1 MRKILSMISGI
12 CFVIGLLLFTKGF
25 FLTRFEIQ
33 TFSRCDTKPNGE
45 KIFDTRNEV
54 ERRRKNCWMNRR
66 YDKAVIILVDG
77 LRYDF
82 VASSL
87 SDHSFEKTTTK
98 AYENRMPIFER
109 LLSKH
114 PERSVL
120 YRFVA
125 DPPTVTMQRL
135 KGLLTGGLP
144 TFIDIR
150 KNFAGTELSEDNLV
164 SQLVRSGRRIV
175 FMGDDTWTKLFPS
188 NFFWRKYPFPSFDV
202 KDLDTVDLGVAKHLI
217 PEMKRNDFDVLVA
230 HTLGVDHVGHR
241 YGPDHPEMKVKL
253 SRTNDLIEDAI
264 EALDQNTLLV
274 VFGDHGMTK
283 DGNHGGA
290 SPEETGS
297 ALFMYT
303 KEKRLHHNNIIS
315 EEERVVSQVD
325 IVPTLALLL
334 GIPIPF
340 GSLGSILPDLL
351 YGDTLEKALDLN
363 VAQVWT
369 YLKTYV
375 VSLSLSLSLLTA
387 TLSNVRTHIL

>member
-1 MRKILSMISGI
+1 MRRTVPLIGGI
-12 CFVIGLLLFTKGF
+12 CFIVGLVLFTKGF

-33 TFSRCDTKPNGE
+33 TFSRCEERPNGE
-45 KIFDTRNEV
+45 IAVFEDV
-54 ERRRKNCWMNRR
+54 EIERGKNSDCWMRRR
-66 YDKAVIILVDG
+66 YEKAVIILVDG

-87 SDHSFEKTTTK
+87 TETTSSHY
-98 AYENRMPIFER
+98 YEHRMPVFKK
-109 LLSKH
+109 LLNEY
-114 PERSVL
+114 PECSVL

-164 SQLVRSGRRIV
+164 SQLVRSRRRVV
-175 FMGDDTWTKLFPS
+175 FMGDDTWTKLFP
-188 NFFWRKYPFPSFDV
+188 NTFTREYPFPSFDV
-202 KDLDTVDLGVAKHLI
+202 KDLDTVDLGVAKYLI
-217 PEMKRNDFDVLVA
+217 PEMRNDDFDFLVA

-241 YGPDHPEMKVKL
+241 YGPEHPEMKAKL

-264 EALDQNTLLV
+264 EALDEDTLLV
-274 VFGDHGMTK
+274 IFGDHGMTE

-290 SPEETGS
+290 SLEETGS
-297 ALFMYT
+297 ALFMYSKT
-303 KEKRLHHNNIIS
+303 KRLHDS
-315 EEERVVSQVD
+315 TLQQGERHAVSQVD
-325 IVPTLALLL
+325 LVPTLALLL

-340 GSLGSILPDLL
+340 GSLGSVLPDLL
-351 YGDTLEKALDLN
+351 YGDDDNQREETLTRALDLN

-369 YLKTYV
+369 YLKTY
-375 VSLSLSLSLLTA
+375 SSFA
-387 TLSNVRTHIL
+387 GRC